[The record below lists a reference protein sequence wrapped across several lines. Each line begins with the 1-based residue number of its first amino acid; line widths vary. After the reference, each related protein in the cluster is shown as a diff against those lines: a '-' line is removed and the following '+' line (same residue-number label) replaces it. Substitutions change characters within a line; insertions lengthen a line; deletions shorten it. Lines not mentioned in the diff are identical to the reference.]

1 MFSIISIVMFIMA
14 VYLMNK
20 MFIGF
25 QPGSKKVNSDVSRF
39 REQAAKWKDQLITWN
54 EEEIE
59 LFSFV
64 QSNQVSRR
72 GFGKSFEGVI
82 QSIYHEPMLYYHY
95 KEYPSAKKNA
105 IIFARTHKYEI
116 VYRIR
121 AKVTQVFVNESYLGS
136 INPDGT
142 LEHTQKKE
150 TFGRVIQ
157 KDPYRKPILIGDR
170 EMGSV
175 VLPAE
180 KSKVNP
186 RAFDLD
192 EKMDEREQ
200 VLFMVMGI
208 YEVIHHITGSQ
219 IPH

>member
-1 MFSIISIVMFIMA
+1 MFSIISIVIFIMA

-25 QPGSKKVNSDVSRF
+25 QPGSKRVNSDVSRF
-39 REQAAKWKDQLITWN
+39 REQAAKWKDELIAWN

-82 QSIYHEPMLYYHY
+82 QSIYHEPMLYYHF

-105 IIFARTHKYEI
+105 IIFVRTSKFEI
-116 VYRIR
+116 VYRVR

-136 INPDGT
+136 ITPEGI
-142 LEHTQKKE
+142 LEHAQRKE
-150 TFGRVIQ
+150 TFGKIIR
-157 KDPYRKPILIGDR
+157 KDPYRKPILVGER

-175 VLPAE
+175 VFPVE
-180 KSKVNP
+180 KTKVNP

-192 EKMDEREQ
+192 EKMDEKEQ
-200 VLFMVMGI
+200 ILFMVLGI
-208 YEVIHHITGSQ
+208 YEVINHLTS
-219 IPH
+219 